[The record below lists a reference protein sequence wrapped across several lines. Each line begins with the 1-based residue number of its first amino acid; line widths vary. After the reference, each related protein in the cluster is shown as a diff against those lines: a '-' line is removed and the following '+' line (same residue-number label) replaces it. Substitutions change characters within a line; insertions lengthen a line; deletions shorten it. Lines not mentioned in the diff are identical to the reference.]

1 MDLIIS
7 LILLVIVIVLIVLY
21 VTRPLTS
28 QRQPVVEGS
37 QVLST
42 LLAEHDR
49 VLNSLKELD
58 FDNSLGKI
66 PAELYPAQ
74 RAILV
79 QQGAELLR
87 KIDQLAPVLE
97 AVPSLASNRED
108 QVEAILTARR
118 TMQKK
123 SGNVGLDKV
132 EKIVAR
138 RRRIRLVKPSL
149 YCTQCGRPLSNAE
162 HYCPN
167 CGQPIQ

>member
-1 MDLIIS
+1 MDLISS
-7 LILLVIVIVLIVLY
+7 LILLVIVIALIVLF

-28 QRQPVVEGS
+28 RRRPVVEGS
-37 QVLST
+37 QDLST

-66 PAELYPAQ
+66 PAELYPDQ
-74 RAILV
+74 RANLV

-97 AVPSLASNRED
+97 AVPNLASNRED
-108 QVEAILTARR
+108 QIEAILTARR
-118 TMQKK
+118 TRQAT
-123 SGNVGLDKV
+123 SGIIEEDKV
-132 EKIVAR
+132 EKLVAR
-138 RRRIRLVKPSL
+138 RRKIPSVKPGL
-149 YCTQCGRPLSNAE
+149 YCSHCGRPLSNTE